1 MIIINMEMPLFQ
13 LIRTN
18 RLSDSD
24 ILSNN
29 KKEFDDEKDDNNKI
43 IYRPNMKHRTTKR
56 KQVFGKEN
64 ILHIFNHYSQEQI
77 YKKGFEIFKNP
88 ERTINDNEYVIELL
102 YNLNP
107 FSRRIKEV
115 EKEHTRDLISKL
127 SFAMKY
133 EYYSKD
139 NIIYRY
145 DDLAENF
152 YVILSG
158 KVDLLVPNEET
169 IRLTE
174 NEYYLYLLNLRK
186 YNEFVLLNKTINKN
200 MEHFPMSERNF
211 DIWIRRAYVTAKEIN
226 NNKRIM
232 EEQEREQKE
241 RENNYLNI
249 NAPKRY
255 SIINKLPTESP
266 ISKRGSII
274 NSPNS
279 IKKLRSKKSTFSEY
293 LPFENEDEIRLALD
307 LYTEVENT
315 IIIMNKPSLIN
326 KKIANNVSTKEY
338 INRIKPIYQKDD
350 NLFNVRKK
358 PVLIYNYFKAECIG
372 QGEQFGEMMTDQSFV
387 NDDNKRIESVI
398 SSNDTHLA
406 ILNKNLYNDIL
417 RNIIEKS
424 RKHALDFLLNLD
436 IFKYGNKS
444 IFMKNFSTFFKRRN
458 LYYKDILY
466 KENAIIDNNHVIYF
480 IKNGQF
486 STIAKKSLQEIDKIL
501 LKSSLKRNINKNEID
516 KLEVLK
522 DYVIKKDI
530 KFESFGKN
538 DILGLGDCG
547 IENKYIYTLYCNSPE
562 ATVFEIHI
570 TFFKMLLNLDKTILE
585 KAKEIQKIKSDILL
599 KLLYRQRESIL
610 NFMKSKLK
618 DINLFDSNSNN
629 VKLKYSKK
637 NCVIKLKINSDDN
650 YEKNNNKKKNKIL
663 PILSDINIFEKK
675 IQKRIES
682 SNIINKINK
691 PLKDGIEM
699 EKLMKDQTTQTN
711 IISPNKINN
720 NFLIINTNLNES
732 LNSKDKNIFQ
742 KTYFEK
748 MMKKRIDN
756 ENKKKIHFELSDRF
770 SNNCDI
776 DFYSFSNSKNHKY
789 INPLIYDDF
798 ERKYNTIKYFDPSK
812 ENNESDS
819 YKIHFNS
826 NLIDKRKKKIY
837 DDNINFSDSKIQKSK
852 KLINFKTINYST
864 VNDFRK
870 GHHKELNQK
879 LKDIYYN
886 NRRFKKLYKILNN
899 DNNTK
904 KLY

>member
-1 MIIINMEMPLFQ
+1 
-13 LIRTN
+13 
-18 RLSDSD
+18 
-24 ILSNN
+24 
-29 KKEFDDEKDDNNKI
+29 
-43 IYRPNMKHRTTKR
+43 
-56 KQVFGKEN
+56 
-64 ILHIFNHYSQEQI
+64 
-77 YKKGFEIFKNP
+77 
-88 ERTINDNEYVIELL
+88 
-102 YNLNP
+102 
-107 FSRRIKEV
+107 
-115 EKEHTRDLISKL
+115 
-127 SFAMKY
+127 
-133 EYYSKD
+133 
-139 NIIYRY
+139 
-145 DDLAENF
+145 
-152 YVILSG
+152 
-158 KVDLLVPNEET
+158 
-169 IRLTE
+169 
-174 NEYYLYLLNLRK
+174 
-186 YNEFVLLNKTINKN
+186 
-200 MEHFPMSERNF
+200 MEHFPMIERNF
-211 DIWIRRAYVTAKEIN
+211 DIWIRRAYVTAREIN
-226 NNKRIM
+226 NTRRLL
-232 EEQEREQKE
+232 EEQEKEQKE

-249 NAPKRY
+249 NATKRY

-338 INRIKPIYQKDD
+338 INRIKPIYTKDD
-350 NLFNVRKK
+350 NLFNLRKK
-358 PVLIYNYFKAECIG
+358 PVLIYNYFQAESIG
-372 QGEQFGEMMTDQSFV
+372 QGEQFGEMMTDQSFI

-398 SSNDTHLA
+398 SCNDTHLA
-406 ILNKNLYNDIL
+406 ILHKDLYNDIL

-516 KLEVLK
+516 KLEILK
-522 DYVIKKDI
+522 DYVVKKDI
-530 KFESFGKN
+530 KFESFGQN

-599 KLLYRQRESIL
+599 KLLYRQRESML

-618 DINLFDSNSNN
+618 DNDLFVKNN
-629 VKLKYSKK
+629 TNEKLKYSKK
-637 NCVIKLKINSDDN
+637 NCVMKLKVYSDDN
-650 YEKNNNKKKNKIL
+650 NEKKNNKKKNKVL
-663 PILSDINIFEKK
+663 PILSDSNIFEKK
-675 IQKRIES
+675 IHKRIDS
-682 SNIINKINK
+682 SISINKINK
-691 PLKDGIEM
+691 PLKDGM
-699 EKLMKDQTTQTN
+699 EIDLLMRDQTTQTN
-711 IISPNKINN
+711 IYSLNKTNN
-720 NFLIINTNLNES
+720 NFFTINTNLNDS

-748 MMKKRIDN
+748 IMKRKIEN
-756 ENKKKIHFELSDRF
+756 ENKKKINFELSDKN
-770 SNNCDI
+770 SNNFDTN
-776 DFYSFSNSKNHKY
+776 FYSFSSSKNQKY

-798 ERKYNTIKYFDPSK
+798 ERKYNTIKYFEPSK
-812 ENNESDS
+812 ENYYSDT

-826 NLIDKRKKKIY
+826 NIIDKRKKKINT
-837 DDNINFSDSKIQKSK
+837 DDISFSDGKIQTTKR
-852 KLINFKTINYST
+852 LMNFKTINYST
-864 VNDFRK
+864 LNDFRK
-870 GHHKELNQK
+870 GNHKELNEK
-879 LKDIYYN
+879 LKNIYYN